1 MKVNN
6 DYFAKFQKKKTKP
19 FTEREGDWICKMCKN
34 LNFAFRNACNRCK
47 MPKKDCAEIKEQGD
61 NKTKEKNW
69 NNNNNKNNY
78 KYKKYNTN
86 EKNNMKKN
94 QKEINTNDTE

>member
-6 DYFAKFQKKKTKP
+6 DYFAKFQKKKTKT

-69 NNNNNKNNY
+69 NNNNKNNY